1 MTQGSAE
8 ATGYEMDTE
17 IAVDSTG
24 PGHREYVEVGVE
36 EGDNIVDLYFEGFD
50 DGEVT
55 GGKLRLGADELD
67 ALIAALGK
75 ARETIRNNS

>member
-1 MTQGSAE
+1 METAE

-24 PGHREYVEVGVE
+24 PGHREYIEVGVE

-50 DGEVT
+50 EDEVA

-67 ALIAALGK
+67 AMIAALVK
-75 ARETIRNNS
+75 ARETVRRNS